1 MAKLYKSM
9 VCDSL
14 FREDGVAVW
23 TSHGDAVTVDGVQ
36 MVRLAGGFIHPAD
49 GYAATK
55 SEAVLVAAARVEEL
69 GRLLM
74 AQASRMRVEAYS
86 SNESIVTKPTEAL
99 VAT

>member
-1 MAKLYKSM
+1 MAKLYRSM

-14 FREDGVAVW
+14 FNDNGVTVW

-36 MVRLAGGFIHPAD
+36 MVKLAGGFIHPAD
-49 GYAATK
+49 GYASTK
-55 SEAVLVAAARVEEL
+55 SEAVLVAADRVEEL
-69 GRLLM
+69 GRRLM

-86 SNESIVTKPTEAL
+86 ARPTEAL